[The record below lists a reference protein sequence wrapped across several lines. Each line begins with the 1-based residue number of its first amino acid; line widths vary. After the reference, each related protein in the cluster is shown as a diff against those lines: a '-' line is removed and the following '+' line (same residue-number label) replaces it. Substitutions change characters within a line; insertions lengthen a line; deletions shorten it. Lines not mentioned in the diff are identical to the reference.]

1 MKDKVVLAYSGGLD
15 TSVAIRWLQEHYD
28 VDVVTV
34 TADLGGG
41 VDLAGVKEKALAV
54 GAVNAYV
61 EDVRDQFVDEYVV
74 PALHAN
80 AMYEGVYPLC
90 TALGRPL
97 IAKLMVDVARK
108 EGAKAIAHGCTAK
121 GNDQV
126 RLDVSART
134 LDPNLRVIAPA
145 REWDMTDR
153 AVEIAYA
160 KRHAIPVSVSL
171 EKPFSIDENLWGRS
185 VEGGVLEDLANE
197 PPEQAYAWTKSP
209 NEAPEEAAYVTIRF
223 ERGSPVTLNG
233 DALGGVELIDRLT
246 GIAGE
251 HGVGRIDHVENRLVG
266 IKSRE
271 IYEAPAAIVLMQAHK
286 ALEGVTLAK
295 DQLRFKERVSQEYSD
310 LVYNG
315 QWFSAMRLDLAAYVS
330 STQRHVTGSVRMRL
344 HRGSAV
350 VVGREAKASLY
361 RHDLSTYGNNDSFEH
376 EAAEGFIKLWG
387 LPVVTQAQAQP
398 LDENPQPEKS

>member
-1 MKDKVVLAYSGGLD
+1 MSDKVVLAYSGGLD
-15 TSVAIRWLQEHYD
+15 TSVAIRWLQEHYGM
-28 VDVVTV
+28 DVVTV
-34 TADLGGG
+34 TADLGGD
-41 VDLAGVKEKALAV
+41 VDLTAAREKALAS
-54 GAVNAYV
+54 GATAAYV
-61 EDVRDQFVDEYVV
+61 EDARARFVDDFVF

-97 IAKLMVDVARK
+97 IAELMVGVARQ
-108 EGAKAIAHGCTAK
+108 EGATAIAHGCTAK

-126 RLDVSART
+126 RLDVSARA
-134 LDPNLRVIAPA
+134 LDPSLRVIAPA

-160 KRHAIPVSVSL
+160 KRHGIPVPVSL

-185 VEGGVLEDLANE
+185 IEGGVLEDLANE
-197 PPEQAYAWTKSP
+197 PPEDAYAWTRPP
-209 NEAPEEAAYVTIRF
+209 NGTPDEAAYVTIRF
-223 ERGSPVTLNG
+223 ERGTPVALNG
-233 DALGGVELIDRLT
+233 DALDGVQLIERLNA
-246 GIAGE
+246 IAGE

-271 IYEAPAAIVLMQAHK
+271 IYEAPAASVLMLAHK

-295 DQLRFKERVSQEYSD
+295 DQLRFKERVAQEYSD

-315 QWFSAMRLDLAAYVS
+315 QWFSAMRRDLAAYVA
-330 STQRHVTGSVRMRL
+330 STQRHVTGSVRVRL

-350 VVGREAKASLY
+350 VVGREAEAPLY
-361 RHDLSTYGNNDSFEH
+361 RLDLSTYGEEDAFEH

-398 LDENPQPEKS
+398 PEDGQTP

>member
-1 MKDKVVLAYSGGLD
+1 MSDKVVLAYSGGLD
-15 TSVAIRWLQEHYD
+15 TSVAIRWLQEHYGM
-28 VDVVTV
+28 DVVTV
-34 TADLGGG
+34 TADLGGD
-41 VDLAGVKEKALAV
+41 VDLGAAKEKALAA
-54 GAVNAYV
+54 GATAAYV
-61 EDVRDQFVDEYVV
+61 EDARARFVDDFVF

-97 IAKLMVDVARK
+97 IAELMVGVARQ
-108 EGAKAIAHGCTAK
+108 EGATAIAHGCTAK

-126 RLDVSART
+126 RLDVSTRA
-134 LDPNLRVIAPA
+134 LDPSLRVIAPA

-153 AVEIAYA
+153 AEEIAYA
-160 KRHAIPVSVSL
+160 KRHGIPVPVSL

-185 VEGGVLEDLANE
+185 IEGGVLEDLANE
-197 PPEQAYAWTKSP
+197 PPEDAYAWTRPP
-209 NEAPEEAAYVTIRF
+209 NDTPDEAAYVTIGF
-223 ERGSPVTLNG
+223 ERGTPVALNG
-233 DALGGVELIDRLT
+233 DALGGVQLIERLNA
-246 GIAGE
+246 IAGE

-271 IYEAPAAIVLMQAHK
+271 IYEAPAATVLMLAHK

-295 DQLRFKERVSQEYSD
+295 DQLRFKERVAQEYSD

-315 QWFSAMRLDLAAYVS
+315 QWFSAMRRDLAAYVA
-330 STQRHVTGSVRMRL
+330 STQRHVTGSVRVRL
-344 HRGSAV
+344 HRGGAV
-350 VVGREAKASLY
+350 VVGREAEAPLY
-361 RHDLSTYGNNDSFEH
+361 RLDLSTYGEEDAFEH

-398 LDENPQPEKS
+398 PEDGQTP